1 MNNSNLVYKKYWI
14 KRFTEKPQT
23 NKIYYLCEE
32 RSLLLR
38 LLLRTIAET
47 SRNTE
52 ENNFFMSFFYE
63 VSMLQVKIDK
73 RNNWKNHTFLPEI
86 HPRRHLLN
94 KSLKKNFFF
103 EQGWISAVSEIV
115 KRLLLIS
122 TGLNWEFPTG
132 TFLRNILKRLL
143 SVTYILRKTF

>member
-14 KRFTEKPQT
+14 KRFTEKPQA

-47 SRNTE
+47 TRNTE
-52 ENNFFMSFFYE
+52 ENNFFMSFFYG

-73 RNNWKNHTFLPEI
+73 REIIGKITLSLPEI

-94 KSLKKNFFF
+94 KSLKKTFFLNRVGYQLF
-103 EQGWISAVSEIV
+103 Q
-115 KRLLLIS
+115 RLLKDCFQS
-122 TGLNWEFPTG
+122 QPVWTESFPPVL
-132 TFLRNILKRLL
+132 F
-143 SVTYILRKTF
+143 